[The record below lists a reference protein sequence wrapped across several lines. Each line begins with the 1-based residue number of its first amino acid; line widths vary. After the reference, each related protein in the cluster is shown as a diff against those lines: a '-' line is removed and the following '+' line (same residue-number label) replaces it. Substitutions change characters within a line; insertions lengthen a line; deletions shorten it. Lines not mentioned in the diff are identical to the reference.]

1 MPRLRVVAGPSLD
14 ALVPISVNSDLPQN
28 IVSDAFEG
36 QIAAY
41 IKGFPDEQGN
51 ALQSEYFNR
60 EDRKGVTWSIQVQG
74 RFLRPISADDVLFGN
89 TFDRPLKL
97 PWGSGA
103 ALKFMHFVDPTL
115 EHDLASSTK
124 PWALSP
130 LISTMPYFAHRRAWP
145 SFPPPQSLSDDTAQ
159 LHLTLRTPEPS
170 HSPSPSPLS
179 SRHASPESWF
189 EPQAP
194 GNASSTLQPPKS
206 HVGDKHLSKKHK
218 RLSAASLASRLSAHH
233 EGRLARSER
242 KRTET
247 FAKQEQEL
255 QELRNAAR
263 RRAKLTFGPED
274 ILTTDF
280 CYGFI
285 QFTPT
290 VSLNLPGG
298 ITFDLMQYWD
308 GQPVR
313 FVCCERK
320 RDDVGDGGAEGT
332 DTDTDVPWGRVFWCV
347 SIELIPDEP
356 SQPQQPPQQATNDDA
371 EHQTSVT

>member
-1 MPRLRVVAGPSLD
+1 MPSALPPPPARVTTQAKMVSGASFISFFFRALLSFSHLSPSHHPFSKKAPHRLLFNLLSPAGP
-14 ALVPISVNSDLPQN
+14 NSPLHLWHYSGDN
-28 IVSDAFEG
+28 DDDSG
-36 QIAAY
+36 IATARTGE
-41 IKGFPDEQGN
+41 I
-51 ALQSEYFNR
+51 AHA
-60 EDRKGVTWSIQVQG
+60 G

-130 LISTMPYFAHRRAWP
+130 LISTMPYFAHRRVSSRISIALALALAHNA
-145 SFPPPQSLSDDTAQ
+145 SACLRRNI

-179 SRHASPESWF
+179 SRHASPSGAATPSDSDGSMPASVRESWF

-255 QELRNAAR
+255 QELRNCSS
-263 RRAKLTFGPED
+263 P
-274 ILTTDF
+274 
-280 CYGFI
+280 
-285 QFTPT
+285 
-290 VSLNLPGG
+290 SLR
-298 ITFDLMQYWD
+298 ITMQW
-308 GQPVR
+308 P
-313 FVCCERK
+313 
-320 RDDVGDGGAEGT
+320 
-332 DTDTDVPWGRVFWCV
+332 
-347 SIELIPDEP
+347 
-356 SQPQQPPQQATNDDA
+356 
-371 EHQTSVT
+371 